1 MSRTAE
7 VLIIGAGV
15 TGASI
20 AHHLAAFGIRDIV
33 VIDRAPTLGGGSSPR
48 ATGGFRAQFETP
60 VNVRLS
66 MLSREKLL
74 RFEQET
80 GVNPGFA
87 QHGYLF
93 VARSQEVLDFLRD
106 AVEVQHACGA
116 TESRVISAGEARA
129 INPAIHDDSII
140 GGTFSPADGF
150 IRAMQILRGYYESAQ
165 RQGVEFFFNAD
176 RRDFSAR
183 IVVNAAG
190 AWAAEICDVPI
201 TPVER
206 HVVVTEETGAL
217 AESMPMTIWTDDGFH
232 LRVRDR
238 RVLLLAPPPLMP
250 SIESIAHER
259 VPCLR
264 DIALD
269 HAGAWSGFY
278 EMTPDR
284 HAIIGWLNDRLF
296 VAGGSSGH
304 GVMHAPAIGQVAAE
318 MIAGRTPSI
327 DVHALRPQRF
337 AEGEAIV
344 SSELL

>member
-201 TPVER
+201 APVER

-238 RVLLLAPPPLMP
+238 RALLLPPPP
-250 SIESIAHER
+250 PPASPIAASCCSRRRRSCHR
-259 VPCLR
+259 SSRSRTNACRACGTSRSTTPVP
-264 DIALD
+264 
-269 HAGAWSGFY
+269 G
-278 EMTPDR
+278 
-284 HAIIGWLNDRLF
+284 
-296 VAGGSSGH
+296 
-304 GVMHAPAIGQVAAE
+304 PA
-318 MIAGRTPSI
+318 S
-327 DVHALRPQRF
+327 
-337 AEGEAIV
+337 
-344 SSELL
+344 